1 MLYAL
6 MGLTDDQ
13 ALLQRSTYILLLM
26 PLLLLRSRST
36 SRFLNKMDIFR
47 AAHAKK
53 PTPTQDYCG
62 DARDALQKGKTRP
75 KMNFLKAK
83 NKFEK
88 SDRPYNFIK
97 HKPLISEEYYY
108 LYRYFIPTGQT
119 KTI

>member
-13 ALLQRSTYILLLM
+13 ALLQKYILLLM
-26 PLLLLRSRST
+26 LLLLRSRST

-75 KMNFLKAK
+75 KMNFLKVK

-88 SDRPYNFIK
+88 SDRKKKLHACIIGK
-97 HKPLISEEYYY
+97 HGKASSN
-108 LYRYFIPTGQT
+108 
-119 KTI
+119 